1 MSYKLEDWAAYSGR
15 LMDPY
20 RPPETAGIRLEGI
33 VTGHP
38 RHTDGKR
45 VVTSYV
51 VSASGKLVRTNSGSV
66 YELGTV
72 SPDYA
77 KWCADSGIVLDP
89 ENPVRIATFNV
100 NV

>member
-1 MSYKLEDWAAYSGR
+1 MSYKLEDWAIYSGH

-20 RPPETAGIRLEGI
+20 RPPEAAGIRLEGI

-38 RHTDGKR
+38 RHDDGKR
-45 VVTSYV
+45 VITSRV
-51 VSASGKLVRTNSGSV
+51 LSASGRLVKTNSGSE

-72 SPDYA
+72 SPGYS
-77 KWCADSGIVLDP
+77 KWCAVKGIIIDP
-89 ENPVRIATFNV
+89 KNPVRIVFND